1 MRSLGKWGALLA
13 LVAALALALAACG
26 DDDSDGDG
34 GDGGGDA
41 PAASGA
47 SLQSIVDAGSFKC
60 GTRDDLAGFA
70 ALDAGGE
77 RAGFDTEYCRA
88 IAAALFGD
96 AEAVEFVDLAT
107 ADRFTALQSGEID
120 VLVRNTTWTASRDG
134 GEGARFLAT
143 TFYDGQGM
151 LVSADSPY
159 QSLADMD
166 GTSICLTEGTTTQ
179 LNLEDAFTNA
189 GVSLGEALP
198 FADPELIQEAYN
210 AGRCDGWTADRSA
223 LAGFRTNWPG
233 GPDNVRILDETFSKE
248 PLGPAVR
255 DGADDLAQ
263 AVEWAIFATI
273 QAEEFGI
280 TSANVDQIRDS
291 SEDPN
296 VRRFLGLEE
305 EGGVFDPG
313 LGLPAD
319 FAYQVVKQVGNYGE
333 IFERNITPLGLD
345 RGVNALWTDGGLI
358 YAPPYR

>member
-1 MRSLGKWGALLA
+1 MRTFGKWAA
-13 LVAALALALAACG
+13 LVAVLAALALVVAACG
-26 DDDSDGDG
+26 DDDDDGDDG
-34 GDGGGDA
+34 NGDG
-41 PAASGA
+41 ASAGA
-47 SLQSIVDAGSFKC
+47 SLQSILDNGSFKC
-60 GTRDDLAGFA
+60 GTRDDIAGFA
-70 ALDAGGE
+70 ALDASGE

-96 AEAVEFVDLAT
+96 SEAVEFVDIQT

-120 VLVRNTTWTASRDG
+120 VLVRNTTWTATRDG
-134 GEGARFLAT
+134 SEGATFLAT

-151 LVSADSPY
+151 LVDADGPY
-159 QSLADMD
+159 QSLSDMD
-166 GTSICLTEGTTTQ
+166 GTTICLTEGTTTQ
-179 LNLEDAFTNA
+179 LNLEDGFKNA
-189 GVSLGEALP
+189 GVSVGEALP

-223 LAGFRTNWPG
+223 LAGFKTNWPG
-233 GPDNVRILDETFSKE
+233 GSDKVRILDETFSKE
-248 PLGPAVR
+248 PLGPAVS
-255 DGADDLAQ
+255 DGSDDLAQ
-263 AVEWAIFATI
+263 AVDWAVFATI

-280 TSANVDQIRDS
+280 TSKNVDQIRES

-305 EGGVFDPG
+305 EGGTFDPG
-313 LGLPAD
+313 LGLPTD
-319 FAYQVVKQVGNYGE
+319 FNYQVVKQVGNYGE

>member
-1 MRSLGKWGALLA
+1 MLLM
-13 LVAALALALAACG
+13 LVFAFAVVACG
-26 DDDSDGDG
+26 DDDDDGDDAATDETAETADG
-34 GDGGGDA
+34 GDAAAGGGSDVL
-41 PAASGA
+41 SG
-47 SLQSIVDAGSFKC
+47 DSFKC
-60 GTRDDLAGFA
+60 GTRDDLSGFA
-70 ALDAGGE
+70 ALDADGE
-77 RAGFDTEYCRA
+77 RAGFDTDYCRA
-88 IAAALFGD
+88 IAAGLFGSVD
-96 AEAVEFVDLAT
+96 AVEFVDLAT

-166 GTSICLTEGTTTQ
+166 GTNICLTEGTTTQ

-189 GVSLGEALP
+189 GVSVGEALS

-210 AGRCDGWTADRSA
+210 AGQCDGWTADRSA
-223 LAGFRTNWPG
+223 LAGFKTNWPD
-233 GPDNVRILDETFSKE
+233 GPDAVRILDETFSKE

-255 DGADDLAQ
+255 DGNDDLAE
-263 AVEWAIFATI
+263 AVEWVIFATI

-280 TSANVDQIRDS
+280 TQANVDEIRDS

-313 LGLPAD
+313 LGLSPD
-319 FAYQVVKQVGNYGE
+319 FAYNVITAVGNYGE
-333 IFERNITPLGLD
+333 IFERNITPLGLE
-345 RGVNALWTDGGLI
+345 RGVNDLWTNGGLI

>member
-1 MRSLGKWGALLA
+1 MRLFGKTSLLA
-13 LVAALALALAACG
+13 MLLLVFAFGVVACG
-26 DDDSDGDG
+26 DDDDG
-34 GDGGGDA
+34 GDTGSADTTDAGGGGSDIL
-41 PAASGA
+41 SG
-47 SLQSIVDAGSFKC
+47 DSFRC

-70 ALDAGGE
+70 ATGAGGE
-77 RAGFDTEYCRA
+77 RSGFDTDYCRA
-88 IAAALFGD
+88 IAAGLFGD

-151 LVSADSPY
+151 LVDADSDF

-166 GTSICLTEGTTTQ
+166 GANICLTEGTTTQ

-189 GVSLGEALP
+189 GVSVGQALS
-198 FADPELIQEAYN
+198 FADPELIQEAYL

-223 LAGFRTNWPG
+223 LAGFKTNWPD
-233 GPDNVRILDETFSKE
+233 GPDAVRILDETFSKE

-255 DGADDLAQ
+255 DGNNDLAE
-263 AVEWAIFATI
+263 AVEWVIFATI

-280 TSANVDQIRDS
+280 TQDNVDQIRES

-313 LGLPAD
+313 LGLSPD
-319 FAYQVVKQVGNYGE
+319 YAYNVIKAVGNYGE
-333 IFERNITPLGLD
+333 IFERNITPLGLE
-345 RGVNALWTDGGLI
+345 RGVNALWNDGGLI

>member
-1 MRSLGKWGALLA
+1 MKQFGKRAA
-13 LVAALALALAACG
+13 LVALMAALAIGVAACG
-26 DDDSDGDG
+26 DDDDSSS
-34 GDGGGDA
+34 DGGGDT
-41 PAASGA
+41 ASAGA
-47 SLQSIVDAGSFKC
+47 SLQSILDNGSFKC

-70 ALDAGGE
+70 ALDASGE

-96 AEAVEFVDLAT
+96 SEAVEFVDLQT
-107 ADRFTALQSGEID
+107 ADRFTALQSGEVD
-120 VLVRNTTWTASRDG
+120 VLVRNTTWTGSRDG
-134 GEGARFLAT
+134 GEGANFLAT

-151 LVSADSPY
+151 LVSADSDF
-159 QSLADMD
+159 QSLKDMD
-166 GTSICLTEGTTTQ
+166 GATICLTEGTTTQ

-189 GVSLGEALP
+189 GVNVGEALP

-233 GPDNVRILDETFSKE
+233 GPENVRILDETFSKE
-248 PLGPAVR
+248 PLGPAVS
-255 DGADDLAQ
+255 DGNDDLAQ
-263 AVEWAIFATI
+263 AVEWAVFATM

-280 TSANVDQIRDS
+280 TSANVDQIRDT

-296 VRRFLGLEE
+296 IRRFLGLEE
-305 EGGVFDPG
+305 EGGTFDPG

-319 FAYQVVKQVGNYGE
+319 FNYQVIKQVGNYGE
-333 IFERNITPLGLD
+333 IFERNITPLGLE